1 MLKVGKPAPAFKA
14 QAYFPESRQMAE
26 VSSEDYKGKW
36 LIVVFYPADFTFSC
50 PTELSAIGA
59 KKREF
64 SEKNIEVVAISTDK
78 VFAHMIWSKT
88 SPAVKK
94 FRYPML
100 ADPTGEISRAF
111 DVYVDEAGLSLRG
124 VFVIDPDG
132 IVQTATVHNL
142 AIGRNSDEI
151 ERQVLAA
158 QFARANPGKGIPA
171 NWMPG
176 EAAIDTGSD
185 MVGQI

>member
-1 MLKVGKPAPAFKA
+1 MIRVGKPAPVFKA
-14 QAYFPESRQMAE
+14 QAYFPEDRKISE
-26 VSSEDYKGKW
+26 VSSEDYQGKW
-36 LIVVFYPADFTFSC
+36 LIMLFYPADFTFSC

-59 KKREF
+59 KKKIF
-64 SEKNIEVVAISTDK
+64 SENNIEVVAVSTDK
-78 VFAHMIWSKT
+78 VFSHMIWSKT

-111 DVYVDEAGLSLRG
+111 DVYVEEEGLSLRG

-142 AIGRNSDEI
+142 AIGRNSEEI

-158 QFARANPGKGIPA
+158 QFARTNPNKGIPA
-171 NWMPG
+171 NWQPG
-176 EAAIDTGSD
+176 DAAIDTGDD